1 MLLSGDLVANYIRT
15 VCFQISAIMHANKAT
30 VTLYTAS
37 YPKYNKN
44 ISTELQ
50 NTMQHK

>member
-1 MLLSGDLVANYIRT
+1 MLLSGDLVPIYTRT
-15 VCFQISAIMHANKAT
+15 VYFHILAIMHANKAM